1 MVRGEDY
8 IMISIAIV
16 DDHAM
21 VRMGLKY
28 VIHLHSDEF
37 SFAGEHPCGTG
48 AGAFVANTKP
58 DILLLD
64 ICMPDRDGI
73 QVLEDILLVRPEQKV
88 IMLTTSE
95 ADNDVYRAL
104 NMGAKGYL
112 LKDRDSDDLFKAAR
126 AVANGGTFVPEAVR
140 ELYRQRQM
148 TEDLTP
154 KEGEVLEKLAGGL
167 STDGIADSMSISD
180 NAVKKHLK
188 SIFAKLG
195 VSDRVNAVTEALRR
209 GFVRR

>member
-1 MVRGEDY
+1 
-8 IMISIAIV
+8 MISIAIV

-28 VIHLHSDEF
+28 VINLHSDEF

-73 QVLEDILLVRPEQKV
+73 KVLEDVLLVRPEQKV

-188 SIFAKLG
+188 SIFSKLG
-195 VSDRVNAVTEALRR
+195 VSDRVNAVTEAIRR

>member
-1 MVRGEDY
+1 
-8 IMISIAIV
+8 MISIAIV

-28 VIHLHSDEF
+28 VINLHSDEF

-73 QVLEDILLVRPEQKV
+73 KVLEDVLLVRPEQKV

-154 KEGEVLEKLAGGL
+154 KESEVLEKLAGGL
-167 STDGIADSMSISD
+167 STDGIADSMSITD

-188 SIFAKLG
+188 SIFSKLG

>member
-1 MVRGEDY
+1 
-8 IMISIAIV
+8 MISIAIV

-28 VIHLHSDEF
+28 VINLHSDEF

-73 QVLEDILLVRPEQKV
+73 KVLEDVLLVRPEQKV

-126 AVANGGTFVPEAVR
+126 AVASGGTFVPEAVR

-167 STDGIADSMSISD
+167 STDGIADSMSITD

-188 SIFAKLG
+188 SIFSKLG
-195 VSDRVNAVTEALRR
+195 VSDRVNAVTEAIRR

>member
-1 MVRGEDY
+1 
-8 IMISIAIV
+8 MISIAIV

-28 VIHLHSDEF
+28 VINLHSDEF

-48 AGAFVANTKP
+48 AGAFVAQTKP

-73 QVLEDILLVRPEQKV
+73 KVLEDVLLVRPGQKV

-112 LKDRDSDDLFKAAR
+112 LKDRDSDDIFKAAR
-126 AVANGGTFVPEAVR
+126 AVAGGGTFVPEAVR
-140 ELYRQRQM
+140 DLYNLRKM
-148 TEDLTP
+148 TEDFTP

-167 STDGIADSMSISD
+167 STDGIASSMSISD

-209 GFVRR
+209 GFVRP

>member
-1 MVRGEDY
+1 
-8 IMISIAIV
+8 MISIAIV

-28 VIHLHSDEF
+28 VINLHSDEF

-73 QVLEDILLVRPEQKV
+73 TVLEDVLLVRPEQKV

-154 KEGEVLEKLAGGL
+154 KESEVLEKLAGGL
-167 STDGIADSMSISD
+167 STDGIADSMSITD

-195 VSDRVNAVTEALRR
+195 VSDRVNAVTEAFRR

>member
-1 MVRGEDY
+1 
-8 IMISIAIV
+8 
-16 DDHAM
+16 
-21 VRMGLKY
+21 
-28 VIHLHSDEF
+28 
-37 SFAGEHPCGTG
+37 
-48 AGAFVANTKP
+48 
-58 DILLLD
+58 
-64 ICMPDRDGI
+64 
-73 QVLEDILLVRPEQKV
+73 
-88 IMLTTSE
+88 
-95 ADNDVYRAL
+95 
-104 NMGAKGYL
+104 MGAKGYL

-195 VSDRVNAVTEALRR
+195 VSDRVNAVTEAFRR

>member
-1 MVRGEDY
+1 
-8 IMISIAIV
+8 MISIAIV

-28 VIHLHSDEF
+28 VINLHSDEF

-64 ICMPDRDGI
+64 ICIPDRDGI
-73 QVLEDILLVRPEQKV
+73 QVLEDVLLVRPEQKV

-126 AVANGGTFVPEAVR
+126 AVANGGTFVPVAVR

-154 KEGEVLEKLAGGL
+154 KEGEVLEKLAGGM

>member
-1 MVRGEDY
+1 
-8 IMISIAIV
+8 MISIAIV

-28 VIHLHSDEF
+28 VINLHSDEF

-73 QVLEDILLVRPEQKV
+73 KVLEDVLLVRPEQKV

-104 NMGAKGYL
+104 NMGQ
-112 LKDRDSDDLFKAAR
+112 R
-126 AVANGGTFVPEAVR
+126 A
-140 ELYRQRQM
+140 
-148 TEDLTP
+148 
-154 KEGEVLEKLAGGL
+154 
-167 STDGIADSMSISD
+167 IC
-180 NAVKKHLK
+180 
-188 SIFAKLG
+188 
-195 VSDRVNAVTEALRR
+195 
-209 GFVRR
+209 

>member
-1 MVRGEDY
+1 
-8 IMISIAIV
+8 
-16 DDHAM
+16 M

-28 VIHLHSDEF
+28 VINLHSDEF

-73 QVLEDILLVRPEQKV
+73 KVLEDVLLVRPEQKV

-154 KEGEVLEKLAGGL
+154 KESEVLEKLAGGL
-167 STDGIADSMSISD
+167 STDGIADSMSITD

-195 VSDRVNAVTEALRR
+195 VSDRVNAVTEAIRR

>member
-1 MVRGEDY
+1 
-8 IMISIAIV
+8 MISIAIV

-28 VIHLHSDEF
+28 VINLHSDEF

-73 QVLEDILLVRPEQKV
+73 KVLEDVLLVRPEQKV

-148 TEDLTP
+148 TEDLTQ

>member
-1 MVRGEDY
+1 
-8 IMISIAIV
+8 MISIAIV

-28 VIHLHSDEF
+28 VINLHSDEF

-48 AGAFVANTKP
+48 AGAFVAKAKP

-73 QVLEDILLVRPEQKV
+73 KVLEDVLLVRPEQKV

-126 AVANGGTFVPEAVR
+126 AVASGGTFVPETVR
-140 ELYRQRQM
+140 ELYHQRQM

-154 KEGEVLEKLAGGL
+154 KESEVLEKLAGGL
-167 STDGIADSMSISD
+167 STDGIADSMSITD
-180 NAVKKHLK
+180 NAVKKLPM
-188 SIFAKLG
+188 SIFA
-195 VSDRVNAVTEALRR
+195 
-209 GFVRR
+209 

>member
-1 MVRGEDY
+1 
-8 IMISIAIV
+8 MISIAIV

-28 VIHLHSDEF
+28 VINLHSDEF

-73 QVLEDILLVRPEQKV
+73 KVLEDVLLVRPEQKV

>member
-1 MVRGEDY
+1 
-8 IMISIAIV
+8 MISIAIV

-28 VIHLHSDEF
+28 VINLHSDEF

-73 QVLEDILLVRPEQKV
+73 KVLEDVLLVRPEQKV

-126 AVANGGTFVPEAVR
+126 AVANGGTFVPETVR
-140 ELYRQRQM
+140 ELYHQRQM

-154 KEGEVLEKLAGGL
+154 KESEVLEKLAGGL
-167 STDGIADSMSISD
+167 STDGIADSMSITD

-188 SIFAKLG
+188 SIFSKLG
-195 VSDRVNAVTEALRR
+195 VSDRVNAVTEAIRR